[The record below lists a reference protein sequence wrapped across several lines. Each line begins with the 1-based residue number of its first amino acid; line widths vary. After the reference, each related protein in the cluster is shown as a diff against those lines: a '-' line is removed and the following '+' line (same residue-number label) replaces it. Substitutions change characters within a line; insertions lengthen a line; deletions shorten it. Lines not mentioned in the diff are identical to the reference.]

1 MSKIKDFLKSPLG
14 TALCA
19 AAACLLAVVLVL
31 GLDLYLVPAPDLYLA
46 LLLPDLY

>member
-19 AAACLLAVVLVL
+19 AGRGAGLV
-31 GLDLYLVPAPDLYLA
+31 GRGAPQQ
-46 LLLPDLY
+46 